1 VSDDREFR
9 FALATPDDEPEIR
22 ALVGSVTMPGAVSVR
37 FEREPDYYL
46 GTTIQGDPCHV
57 LIARHLPDG
66 VLAAVAVRA
75 ERRVWLGGEVARVAC
90 IGQIRVAPRFQGRW
104 LAQRAAREVSQLH
117 DATMPYLGI
126 IAADNPVALGTL
138 TGPRRPGTPQVRR
151 VARLVSLAFLV
162 HQRFAG
168 RPRRPVERV
177 TGDALDEVVAFLQR
191 VGPSRD
197 LFPVVEAGELSDG
210 RTYRDL
216 RAGDL
221 TVVRRDGDIVGVL
234 GSWDQSAYK
243 QDVVVGFAP
252 HLARLRP
259 GYDVVA
265 RALGGRSL
273 PRPGE
278 RIRTAF
284 GCLRC
289 VSDDDPDVVAALL
302 WAGRRRAAD
311 QGQDFLMLGFDE
323 RDPQLRR
330 LPRWLRV
337 TYRSDVFLGWY
348 GTDDPTARLDGRPL
362 HVEVAT
368 L

>member
-1 VSDDREFR
+1 
-9 FALATPDDEPEIR
+9 
-22 ALVGSVTMPGAVSVR
+22 MPGAVSVR
-37 FEREPDYYL
+37 FEREPDYFL

-57 LIARHLPDG
+57 LIARHVPDG

-75 ERRVWLGGEVARVAC
+75 ERRVWLGGEVARVAY

-104 LAQRAAREVSQLH
+104 LTQRAAREVSQLH
-117 DATMPYLGI
+117 DATMPYLGV

-138 TGPRRPGTPQVRR
+138 TGPRRPGPTVRR

-177 TGDALDEVVAFLQR
+177 TGAPWMR
-191 VGPSRD
+191 SWPSCSGSGPPATSSRSWRRRR
-197 LFPVVEAGELSDG
+197 SDG

-221 TVVRRDGDIVGVL
+221 AVVRRDGDIVGVL

-252 HLARLRP
+252 RLARLRP

-289 VSDDDPDVVAALL
+289 VSDDDPDVLAALL

-323 RDPQLRR
+323 RDPSCGGCRA
-330 LPRWLRV
+330 
-337 TYRSDVFLGWY
+337 GC
-348 GTDDPTARLDGRPL
+348 A
-362 HVEVAT
+362 
-368 L
+368 